1 MKIIIIIIIINI
13 GEEDARMVVKV
24 LFYNYLKIL

>member
-13 GEEDARMVVKV
+13 GQEDARMVKV
-24 LFYNYLKIL
+24 LFYNYPKIF